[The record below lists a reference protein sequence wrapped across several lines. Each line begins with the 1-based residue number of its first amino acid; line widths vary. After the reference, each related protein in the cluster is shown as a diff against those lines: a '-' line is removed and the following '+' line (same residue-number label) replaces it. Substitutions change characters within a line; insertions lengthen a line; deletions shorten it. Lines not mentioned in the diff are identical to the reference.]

1 MMEKVMLVVY
11 LLLTVKWSISG
22 ADVTEGNKG
31 KECIQRL
38 RMQLYGNKK

>member
-1 MMEKVMLVVY
+1 MEKVMLVVY

-22 ADVTEGNKG
+22 ADVIEGNKG
-31 KECIQRL
+31 KECIRTL